1 MSGAVALTVVAVL
14 YAVVAARLDA
24 WSIGAPI
31 VFMVAGVLAGQG
43 FLGLVDVSAGGHPMQ
58 VVTEATLALVLFA
71 DASTLRLAQVGKDAV
86 LPTRLL
92 AVGLPLTIA
101 LGTLAAFGMLSG
113 VTWAAAALLATVLA
127 PTDAALSLPVVTNP
141 SIPSRVRRVL
151 NVESGL
157 NDGIATPIVTVLL
170 AVVAAEEGVEPGWVG
185 QAVRAV
191 VLAVVVAGVVG
202 GGGGWLLRAAAARGW
217 TTDVSQELAVLGM
230 AGASYLGAVWLSGNG
245 FVAAFVAGLLF
256 AAGSGSGFHRATAFT
271 ETAGV
276 FLSFAVWALF
286 GAALVGPVLRESWS
300 WTAVGYAL
308 LSLTVLR
315 MLPVALALLGARLR
329 PATVLFVGWFG
340 PRGLASVV
348 FLTLAVDELHV
359 GTDDLLV
366 RTATWTI
373 LLSVVLHGLSA
384 RPLVQRYTDLLRAN
398 PDAAEHVPGP
408 EPRLRRRGLVAG
420 S

>member
-14 YAVVAARLDA
+14 YAVVASRLDA

-31 VFMVAGVLAGQG
+31 VLMVAGVLAGQG

-58 VVTEATLALVLFA
+58 LVTEATLALVLFA

-86 LPTRLL
+86 LATRLL

-101 LGTLAAFGMLSG
+101 LGTLAAFGMVSG
-113 VTWAAAALLATVLA
+113 TTWAAAALLATVLA

-141 SIPSRVRRVL
+141 VVPSRVRRLL

-170 AVVAAEEGVEPGWVG
+170 AVVAAEEGVEPDWVW

-191 VLAVVVAGVVG
+191 VLAVVVAGAVG
-202 GGGGWLLRAAAARGW
+202 GGGGWLLRTAAVRGW
-217 TTDVSQELAVLGM
+217 TTDISQELAVLGM
-230 AGASYLGAVWLSGNG
+230 AGASYLAAVWLGGNG

-256 AAGSGSGFHRATAFT
+256 AATGGGFHRATAFT
-271 ETAGV
+271 ETTGV
-276 FLSFAVWALF
+276 FLSFAVWAMF
-286 GAALVGPVLRESWS
+286 GAALAGPVLREPWS

-373 LLSVVLHGLSA
+373 LLSVLLHGLSA
-384 RPLVQRYTDLLRAN
+384 RPLVRRYTDLLRAH

-408 EPRLRRRGLVAG
+408 EPRLRRRGLVAD